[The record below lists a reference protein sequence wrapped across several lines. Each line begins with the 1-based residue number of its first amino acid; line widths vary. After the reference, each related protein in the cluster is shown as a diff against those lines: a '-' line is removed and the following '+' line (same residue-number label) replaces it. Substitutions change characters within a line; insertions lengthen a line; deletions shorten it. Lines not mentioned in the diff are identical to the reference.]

1 MPLPKIKLPVFSCQI
16 VSSKEP
22 VKFRTF
28 TVAEEKILLIA
39 KESIEDQ
46 NVILDTVRQVINN
59 CLITK
64 LDVLKLP
71 MFDIQYL
78 FIQMRSKSVGNII
91 ELNLRDNEDKKVYK
105 VNFNLD
111 DIKYTKPDNHS
122 NIVKVN
128 DTVGMV
134 MKYPTINMFKN
145 KDFENSLGI
154 VEVLKE
160 CVDSVYDG
168 DTIYKTSDV
177 TKQELDEFFDNLPGT
192 VVEEFNKFIDTMPQ
206 VSHIVSYTNSNGKVV
221 NYEVNN
227 LKNFF

>member
-1 MPLPKIKLPVFSCQI
+1 
-16 VSSKEP
+16 
-22 VKFRTF
+22 
-28 TVAEEKILLIA
+28 
-39 KESIEDQ
+39 
-46 NVILDTVRQVINN
+46 
-59 CLITK
+59 
-64 LDVLKLP
+64 
-71 MFDIQYL
+71 
-78 FIQMRSKSVGNII
+78 
-91 ELNLRDNEDKKVYK
+91 
-105 VNFNLD
+105 
-111 DIKYTKPDNHS
+111 
-122 NIVKVN
+122 
-128 DTVGMV
+128 
-134 MKYPTINMFKN
+134 MFKN